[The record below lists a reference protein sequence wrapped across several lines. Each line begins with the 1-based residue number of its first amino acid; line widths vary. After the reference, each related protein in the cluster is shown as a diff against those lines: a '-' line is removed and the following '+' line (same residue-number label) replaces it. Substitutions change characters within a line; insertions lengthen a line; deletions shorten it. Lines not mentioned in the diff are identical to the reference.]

1 MVPAVPPASPTALH
15 EVAVPVVTALAE
27 AVLGF
32 DALTS
37 LVEPSAWPLPP
48 VALDP
53 AGQLA
58 VAVASLLAGVVTGA
72 DATTETFVAPA
83 GPVGPVGPVLPLRPC
98 GPVAPVAPVAPRKS
112 VPLLN
117 TRAVS

>member
-37 LVEPSAWPLPP
+37 LVEPSAWAPPP

-83 GPVGPVGPVLPLRPC
+83 APVAPADPVAPVAPLAPC
-98 GPVAPVAPVAPRKS
+98 GPVAPRRS

-117 TRAVS
+117 TREV

>member
-1 MVPAVPPASPTALH
+1 MVPAVLPASPTALH
-15 EVAVPVVTALAE
+15 DVAVPVVTALAE

-32 DALTS
+32 DALTW
-37 LVEPSAWPLPP
+37 LVEPSAWAPPP

-58 VAVASLLAGVVTGA
+58 VAVASLLAGVATGA

-83 GPVGPVGPVLPLRPC
+83 APAAGVEVSGTGADPC
-98 GPVAPVAPVAPRKS
+98 GGLSTASDNGR
-112 VPLLN
+112 
-117 TRAVS
+117 